1 VLRLRHCIRAGR
13 AKRGALSTTV
23 ICTGFACTFQGHPYG
38 EYLNM
43 FLN

>member
-1 VLRLRHCIRAGR
+1 MRACR
-13 AKRGALSTTV
+13 AKRGNPVHLTA

-38 EYLNM
+38 ENLNM